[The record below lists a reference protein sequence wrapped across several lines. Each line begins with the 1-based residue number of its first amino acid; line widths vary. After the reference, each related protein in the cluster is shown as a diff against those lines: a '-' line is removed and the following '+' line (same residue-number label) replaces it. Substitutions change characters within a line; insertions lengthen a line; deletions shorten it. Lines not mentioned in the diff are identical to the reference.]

1 MFNFLII
8 SKTIITVNK
17 INNMTSGII
26 LVYLL
31 IKIILMLLILMGQRK
46 MKIGMEKVLKVNQI
60 IFLNV
65 KNVLNLF
72 LKIRHVIKDSGK
84 EMFVMVMEPKFGLM
98 ELNMRVIG
106 KIIKLMVRGFFG
118 MFMEINMKENG
129 KEIKHMDTVN
139 IHIVMEQLTK
149 VIGAMIFSM
158 DRV

>member
-1 MFNFLII
+1 
-8 SKTIITVNK
+8 
-17 INNMTSGII
+17 
-26 LVYLL
+26 
-31 IKIILMLLILMGQRK
+31 

-149 VIGAMIFSM
+149 VIGVMIYSM
-158 DRV
+158 DRE